1 METDIA
7 GPGRAGDK
15 ILGLRELLARREAAR
30 LRGQRV
36 VHCHGCFDL
45 VHPGHV
51 RHLRFARAQGDVLLV
66 SITNDAG
73 VGKGAGR
80 PLIPEELRAEN
91 LAELDCVG
99 WVHVCEQST
108 AVALLEA
115 VRPDVYIKGAEY
127 ETNHDPRFQAER
139 ACVERHGGRVVF
151 SSGDVVFS
159 STALIESIARSTDP
173 FHARLR
179 SLLDD
184 ERLASERLG
193 GLIAS
198 FRGQRVVVVGEVI
211 RDTYVF
217 CDRPNV
223 AGESPVMTLRPMQTR
238 AFDGGAAIIARH
250 AAALGAS
257 PVLVTALPDDDH
269 GRTLRARLEGEGVT
283 VRAIHSDQPIAEK
296 ERFLVGPQKVMKVDR
311 VERAVL
317 DARTRD
323 ALVATAEGAAR
334 EHPTD
339 AVIVADFGLGLFSSE
354 SLRRLTRK
362 LRGAARVVTGD
373 VSGRRSGLR
382 DMRWLDLV
390 CPSEEELREAYRS
403 FDEALPAVTWRL
415 LSETQTRAAIVTM
428 GPEGLVAFDRLPET
442 RSGGGAADGAFTT
455 RLKSEHAPAVSAH
468 AVDALGCGDALL
480 TTATLALARDAS
492 LLEAGFLGSFAAGL
506 EAARLGNVPIGSSDL
521 RREVARLHGA
531 TLTFAPEQAR
541 SRAEN
546 HTAIGAG
553 AAS

>member
-1 METDIA
+1 MHTDIA

-30 LRGQRV
+30 QRGQRV

-51 RHLRFARAQGDVLLV
+51 RHLRFARAQGDLLLV

-91 LAELDCVG
+91 LAELDCVS
-99 WVHVCEQST
+99 WVHVCEQAT
-108 AVALLEA
+108 GVELLEA

-127 ETNHDPRFQAER
+127 ETNRDPRFHAER
-139 ACVERHGGRVVF
+139 DTVERHGGRVVF

-159 STALIESIARSTDP
+159 STALIEAISRSTDP

-179 SLLDD
+179 GLLDD
-184 ERLASERLG
+184 ERLSSERMAE
-193 GLIAS
+193 LIGS
-198 FRGQRVVVVGEVI
+198 FRGQRVVVVGDVI

-217 CDRPNV
+217 CDRPSV

-238 AFDGGAAIIARH
+238 TFDGGAAIIARH

-257 PVLVTALPDDDH
+257 PVLVTALPEDEA
-269 GRTLRARLEGEGVT
+269 GRGLRARLEGEGIA
-283 VRAIHSDQPIAEK
+283 VRAIRTEQPIAEK

-311 VERAVL
+311 VVRTVL

-334 EHPTD
+334 ERTTD
-339 AVIVADFGLGLFSSE
+339 AVVVADFGLGLFSSE
-354 SLRRLTRK
+354 ALRRLTRK

-382 DMRWLDLV
+382 DMRGLDLV
-390 CPSEEELREAYRS
+390 CPSEDELREAFGS

-415 LSETQTRAAIVTM
+415 LNETRARAAIVTM
-428 GPEGLVAFDRLPET
+428 GPEGLVAFDRLAEA
-442 RSGGGAADGAFTT
+442 SEHDGAFAT
-455 RLKSEHAPAVSAH
+455 RLKSEHVPAVSAH

-480 TTATLALARDAS
+480 TTATLALARGSS
-492 LLEAGFLGSFAAGL
+492 LLEAGFLASVAAGL
-506 EAARLGNVPIGSSDL
+506 EAGRLGNVPISASDL

-531 TLTFAPEQAR
+531 TLAFAPDHAET
-541 SRAEN
+541 RAPG
-546 HTAIGAG
+546 GAVG
-553 AAS
+553 SAVEAAS